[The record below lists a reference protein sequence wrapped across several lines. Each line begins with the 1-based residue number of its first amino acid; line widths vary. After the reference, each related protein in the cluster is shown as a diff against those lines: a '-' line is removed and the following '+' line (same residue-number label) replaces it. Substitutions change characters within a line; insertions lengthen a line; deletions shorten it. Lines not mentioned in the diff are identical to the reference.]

1 MGAILAMVSKDLR
14 LLARDRMGFFFTFI
28 FPLMV
33 AIFFGT
39 MFSGGGREPRGLS
52 IALVD
57 EDQSAQSRA
66 FAAMLDTVPE
76 FNVEAMDRAK
86 AKEAVTLGKRVAFIV
101 LPTGFGELKKR
112 PFYGPGPE
120 VELGLDP
127 SRKAEGGMIQG
138 VLTKYLSQDT
148 QAMFAQPQA
157 MRTQAQQSL
166 AELDTT
172 SGVPPEQRASIHR
185 FLGELDRFLVDRSR
199 DSVAAGATA
208 GAGWQPA
215 RFHTTDVMRRRL
227 GPRNAYDV
235 SFPQGVLWAILN
247 GAFGFAMGLVNERTR
262 GTMVRLRMAPLTR
275 SQILAAKAGAALIAI
290 VTVAAIVLVVGATV
304 FNVRPSSIPLLA
316 LAVISAAS
324 ALTGIMLVISA
335 SGSTPRGVSGLG
347 WAVMMTMSMTGGAMV
362 PLFVMPAWMQTASM
376 VSPVRWAI
384 MALEGAL
391 WRGFT
396 PSQMLLPCGIL
407 LGLGLGGYALGTR
420 ILSRT
425 EA

>member
-1 MGAILAMVSKDLR
+1 MREILAMVGKDLR

-28 FPLMV
+28 FPLAV

-39 MFSGGGREPRGLS
+39 MFAGSGREPRGLA

-57 EDQSAQSRA
+57 EDRSPESRA
-66 FAAMLDTVPE
+66 FAALLDTVPE
-76 FNVEAMDRAK
+76 FSVQAATRDEAK
-86 AKEAVTLGKRVAFIV
+86 QAVTLGKRVAYLV
-101 LPTGFGELKKR
+101 LPVGFGELKRR

-120 VELGLDP
+120 VELGFDP

-148 QAMFAQPQA
+148 QALFAHPRVMQNQMA
-157 MRTQAQQSL
+157 QSL
-166 AELDTT
+166 AEVDSSQQLP
-172 SGVPPEQRASIHR
+172 SERKASLHR
-185 FLGELDRFLVDRSR
+185 FLGELNQFLGDRAR
-199 DSVAAGATA
+199 DSAVAGAAG
-208 GAGWQPA
+208 GGWQPV
-215 RFHTTDVMRRRL
+215 RFHTTDVMRQRR
-227 GPRNAYDV
+227 GPRNSYEV

-247 GAFGFAMGLVNERTR
+247 GAFGFAMALVNERTK
-262 GTMVRLRMAPLTR
+262 GTLVRLRMAPVSR
-275 SQILAAKAGAALIAI
+275 AQILAAKAGAALIAI
-290 VTVAAIVLVVGATV
+290 VTVAVIVLGLGALA

-316 LAVISAAS
+316 LAVISAAC

-335 SGSTPRGVSGLG
+335 SGTTPRGVSGLG
-347 WAVMMTMSMTGGAMV
+347 WAVMMFMSMTGGAMI
-362 PLFVMPAWMQTASM
+362 PLFAMPAWMQTASM

-384 MALEGAL
+384 LALEGSI

-396 PSQMLLPCGIL
+396 PAQMMLPCGIL
-407 LGLGLGGYALGTR
+407 LGLGVAGFALGTR